1 MNATLIV
8 ETATVFAGFAIIAE
22 PATKAYLAVAKD
34 ARSAAAARR
43 DRRQEAPSDALT
55 ALLRE
60 SLHQAAATVGTPVN
74 AIRSAAGFPPYPAG
88 AADEGPAPAVPSPA
102 VREEHAIERHGYMW
116 ACRCGHP
123 LAATRDTA
131 REAMRAHR
139 ADVALAA
146 MNGAAS

>member
-55 ALLRE
+55 ALVRE

-88 AADEGPAPAVPSPA
+88 AADEGPAPAVPASRRAGP
-102 VREEHAIERHGYMW
+102 V
-116 ACRCGHP
+116 
-123 LAATRDTA
+123 LAAKSTHPDWSWAQIGESTGMSGPAARGVFRRSVAAQNGTRA
-131 REAMRAHR
+131 
-139 ADVALAA
+139 
-146 MNGAAS
+146 